1 MKEKILNYIGQDGLL
16 HILCCIVLVSVIDIV
31 LPLWVAVLIT
41 AAVAAG
47 KEFVLPVD
55 PLLVKALKQVLGG
68 LLKVAINVHD
78 LEAALQSGGPAK
90 LDELQQR
97 FKDYIEK
104 IARGK
109 DPNKTRIV
117 LE

>member
-47 KEFVLPVD
+47 KEFVWDKWLGKGTFD
-55 PLLVKALKQVLGG
+55 KKDLLC
-68 LLKVAINVHD
+68 D
-78 LEAALQSGGPAK
+78 LVGIIIGCL
-90 LDELQQR
+90 
-97 FKDYIEK
+97 
-104 IARGK
+104 
-109 DPNKTRIV
+109 
-117 LE
+117 